1 MVTTAASNASG
12 LCCSLCCLPRP
23 PSLVACSSAPPSLSF
38 SRVGLG
44 EMGLSPPSLPL
55 SLGKWWPVGK
65 GHGNPIEFLSPALP
79 CPSLSSLSLLCA
91 SVCFGS
97 SELETAQT
105 SEIEKGGSGHRP
117 AHLKLRW
124 IITALRILRSA
135 PALYTRRRTSFAY
148 PFNFLS
154 SDVDWLGGSR
164 ILFLI

>member
-97 SELETAQT
+97 SELEAAQG
-105 SEIEKGGSGHRP
+105 SEIEKGRSGHRP
-117 AHLKLRW
+117 SSPEADVDYS
-124 IITALRILRSA
+124 ALRIFCCALALYSPHRLYLRSPKTA
-135 PALYTRRRTSFAY
+135 DLY
-148 PFNFLS
+148 LKKM
-154 SDVDWLGGSR
+154 VK
-164 ILFLI
+164 